1 MAGMITKKAK
11 GHHEGVIAKPRV
23 FSSGARDLPA
33 ECMFIRHRRLD
44 RIGVKGKYAT
54 AKTILRIDH
63 EQLSEVCCSLHRH
76 HRRSV
81 AACMAAQEQTPPW
94 FHQPLQRN
102 PTRVLRAIFLSGPA
116 IAREKEIKGWRRSKK
131 INLIESMNPRWDDLA
146 EDWQKLYK
154 PAPGSDRQEIPRPAG
169 ENAGLRDDAVDYK
182 NSRLMLSADKTSRSR

>member
-1 MAGMITKKAK
+1 
-11 GHHEGVIAKPRV
+11 
-23 FSSGARDLPA
+23 
-33 ECMFIRHRRLD
+33 MFIRHRRLD

-131 INLIESMNPRWDDLA
+131 INLIESMNPPGRRSLA
-146 EDWQKLYK
+146 PLEKTRGFGMTPLITRTVVSCFLQTKRRV
-154 PAPGSDRQEIPRPAG
+154 PDRIAIHIRSTMRSILPSLCSLLRSWTILPS
-169 ENAGLRDDAVDYK
+169 GL
-182 NSRLMLSADKTSRSR
+182 